1 MARRYITA
9 TEFNDFGVNQGKLI
23 GILNH
28 NMTKITTDI
37 SWLKKLVGWQVG
49 LISSI
54 VAGIIVGIII
64 IICNSGGA

>member
-28 NMTKITTDI
+28 NITKICTDV
-37 SWLKKLVGWQVG
+37 SWLKKLIGWQVG
-49 LISSI
+49 LISAI
-54 VAGIIVGIII
+54 VAGVIVFMVCGFIKF
-64 IICNSGGA
+64 G